1 MLFFCFELP
10 ARCECTFCLCTSVDP
25 TCSCVQVKCDQYWPA
40 RGTETYGMIQ
50 VTMLD
55 TVELATY
62 SVRTFAL
69 YKVPPRRSRAE
80 PRRRRMYSVCGH
92 ICTFLTQA
100 THFQI
105 AFIFLKTIPS
115 FKIDFYVKLILTGRS
130 HSTFSMFSFCAICVR
145 INTNTTTCQQ
155 LLLPDPPP
163 FCPTTER
170 LQ

>member
-1 MLFFCFELP
+1 MNRTRFSLWCCYPACFWGEVEANYVDIFLLYFTPITCTQVTNLQLVLFFCFELP
-10 ARCECTFCLCTSVDP
+10 ARSECTFCLCTSVDP
-25 TCSCVQVKCDQYWPA
+25 TCSCLQVKCDQYWPA

-80 PRRRRMYSVCGH
+80 PRRGRMYSVCGH

-105 AFIFLKTIPS
+105 
-115 FKIDFYVKLILTGRS
+115 
-130 HSTFSMFSFCAICVR
+130 
-145 INTNTTTCQQ
+145 
-155 LLLPDPPP
+155 P
-163 FCPTTER
+163 FFFF
-170 LQ
+170 